1 MVISMEK
8 DEKKLN
14 MASHNFNVYKVKSRI
29 DLMHYPFVESFMGLK
44 PVVDLVFL
52 YPNYDSFNLT
62 QNDKFCL
69 FSNVFPD
76 IRKILDAAMSI
87 TENIILILPK
97 TLEIEELALLLS
109 DFFESYQRF
118 EKNHIILF

>member
-1 MVISMEK
+1 MEK

-14 MASHNFNVYKVKSRI
+14 MAANNFNVYKVKSKI
-29 DLMHYPFVESFMGLK
+29 DLMHYHFVESFMGLK

-52 YPNYDSFNLT
+52 YPNYDSFNIT

-69 FSNVFPD
+69 FSNIFPD
-76 IRKILDAAMSI
+76 IKKILDAAMSI

-118 EKNHIILF
+118 EKKKKK